1 MSTLRPKPAAAP
13 VPPSQPGSA
22 GSAPTPAERDAQ
34 PAGRDA
40 QSTDEIETSDLIAL
54 LLGGDPARARVRSRA
69 ILARFELVELA
80 RASLDHLIRDT
91 ALSRPAARRLLA
103 AFALGRR
110 STRSSRSARCAL
122 RSPALVHELMS
133 SELIGL
139 AQETFH
145 VLLLD
150 GKHRLRRRQR
160 VSEGT
165 LTTSLVHP
173 REVFGAAIREGAAA
187 LICVHNHPSGDP
199 EPSRE
204 DLEVTRRLI
213 EAGRLLG
220 VPLLDH
226 VVVADEGYVSIRER
240 INFDAI

>member
-1 MSTLRPKPAAAP
+1 VSPQESNL
-13 VPPSQPGSA
+13 
-22 GSAPTPAERDAQ
+22 PTE
-34 PAGRDA
+34 
-40 QSTDEIETSDLIAL
+40 L
-54 LLGGDPARARVRSRA
+54 LARARSPGAGRTRRGPALLRGHPVAIDEVETSELIAALIGGETLRARARSRE

-80 RASLDHLIRDT
+80 RASWDHLVRHA
-91 ALSRPAARRLLA
+91 ALSPSAAERVVA
-103 AFALGRR
+103 ACALGRR
-110 STRSSRSARCAL
+110 IARASRAPRRAL
-122 RSPALVHELMS
+122 GSPALVYDLFS
-133 SELIGL
+133 SELAGL
-139 AQETFH
+139 DQETFH

-160 VSEGT
+160 ISEGT

-173 REVFGAAIREGAAA
+173 REVFGPAVRECAAA

-204 DLEVTRRLI
+204 DLEVTQRLI

-226 VVVADEGYVSIRER
+226 VIVADGGYVSLRER
-240 INFDAI
+240 LKFDAR

>member
-1 MSTLRPKPAAAP
+1 L
-13 VPPSQPGSA
+13 VPPTTTAGPHRLRSCPLPAECGSA
-22 GSAPTPAERDAQ
+22 LP
-34 PAGRDA
+34 
-40 QSTDEIETSDLIAL
+40 DEIETSDLIAI
-54 LLGGDPARARVRSRA
+54 LLGGDSRRARCRARV
-69 ILARFELVELA
+69 ILEHFELADLSRTRLE
-80 RASLDHLIRDT
+80 HLVHEA
-91 ALSRPAARRLLA
+91 ALGRPAAQRLVA

-110 STRSSRSARCAL
+110 VARSSRVARRAV
-122 RSPALVHELMS
+122 RSPALVYELMS
-133 SELIGL
+133 SEIAGL

-173 REVFGAAIREGAAA
+173 REVFGPAIREGAAA

-240 INFDAI
+240 INFDAP